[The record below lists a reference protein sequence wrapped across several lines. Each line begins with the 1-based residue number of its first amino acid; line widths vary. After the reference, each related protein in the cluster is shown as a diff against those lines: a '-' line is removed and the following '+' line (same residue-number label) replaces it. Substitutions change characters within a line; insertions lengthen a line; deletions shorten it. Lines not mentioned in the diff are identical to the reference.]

1 MSQSFLFEQ
10 ASILNC
16 ASFSSPISFPSL
28 SFERWNAAFERL
40 FFRRLFVSL
49 WRFFAS
55 HCILERKEAMFP
67 DCCFTVEHFRLVK
80 INSSKL
86 LPVVFLLAA
95 MNFPRPKLFGQ
106 FSMINKLDIFL
117 LSIVAR
123 EPEVVDEKWSWN
135 GMERRDR
142 DMYISHKFGFK
153 TEKDGRK
160 ETILT
165 GTNCYLSLED

>member
-1 MSQSFLFEQ
+1 
-10 ASILNC
+10 
-16 ASFSSPISFPSL
+16 
-28 SFERWNAAFERL
+28 
-40 FFRRLFVSL
+40 
-49 WRFFAS
+49 
-55 HCILERKEAMFP
+55 MFP

-123 EPEVVDEKWSWN
+123 EPEVVDEK
-135 GMERRDR
+135 
-142 DMYISHKFGFK
+142 
-153 TEKDGRK
+153 
-160 ETILT
+160 
-165 GTNCYLSLED
+165 